1 MTFIQIIYAS
11 IRMQHKN
18 YFFNKSIYI
27 SLTLWPLLAFF
38 TTYFSYMNFSQE
50 AIYRTIGLGSREEV
64 FVYLLI
70 GFMGM
75 KAFYVLIQSAW
86 QSAYTTRFTGTLEL
100 IYMSPACK
108 LAIMIGN
115 AIASLL
121 GSIWFLLVFFVGM
134 MVLFYDI
141 VGSNALDLLIG
152 LVILI
157 VTATCWGVFLNSLFL
172 SSRDSG
178 FLFTV
183 FQTPVEMF
191 SGAQIPYGLMPLWA
205 KIIGAGM
212 PLTYMIHVLRKV
224 GLYGVGYGEAAMDL
238 LIALCLSGVLLGVS
252 YVILSS
258 TEKSSK
264 RNGSAV
270 LF

>member
-1 MTFIQIIYAS
+1 MTFLNVVLAS

-18 YFFNKSIYI
+18 YFFNKSIYV
-27 SLTLWPLLAFF
+27 SLTLWPMLAFF
-38 TTYFSYMNFSQE
+38 TTYFSYQNFSKE
-50 AIYRTIGLGSREEV
+50 AIFRAIGLSSPEEV

-100 IYMSPACK
+100 IYMSPSSQM
-108 LAIMIGN
+108 AIMIGN

-121 GSIWFLLVFFVGM
+121 GSLWFLLVFFGGM
-134 MVLFYDI
+134 MVLFKEITYKY
-141 VGSNALDLLIG
+141 GFSLLIG
-152 LVILI
+152 LIILLI
-157 VTATCWGVFLNSLFL
+157 TAICWGVFLNSLFL

-178 FLFTV
+178 FLYTV

-191 SGAQIPYGLMPLWA
+191 SGAQIPYGLMPMWA
-205 KIIGAGM
+205 KFIGAGM
-212 PLTYMIHVLRKV
+212 PLTYMIQVLRKV
-224 GLYGVGYGEAAMDL
+224 GLYGESYVAVLTELFFALGLSVML
-238 LIALCLSGVLLGVS
+238 LILS
-252 YVILSS
+252 YFILVM
-258 TEKSSK
+258 TKKKSRK
-264 RNGSAV
+264 NGSAV